1 MKYRNAKAN
10 ADGSFNCEIEH
21 PGYGWIPFTARRED
35 KGALFDVGGLIDA
48 IEADPS
54 ATPYTPPTAEEVAAE
69 EARRAEYMRASFS
82 MSFAQLLI
90 GLVAEGW
97 ITEAEGDAWT
107 NRQLPA
113 AVNDLIAG
121 LPKAQRF
128 AARTKAKLPSVVLR
142 NDALVVALAAQQG
155 KTPEQLDDFF
165 RKYADV

>member
-1 MKYRNAKAN
+1 MKQAVLINGRYRSV
-10 ADGSFNCEIEH
+10 DMT
-21 PGYGWIPFTARRED
+21 TAGVETLPENLP
-35 KGALFDVGGLIDA
+35 APVPQEL
-48 IEADPS
+48 
-54 ATPYTPPTAEEVAAE
+54 
-69 EARRAEYMRASFS
+69 
-82 MSFAQLLI
+82 SFAQLLI

-113 AVNDLIAG
+113 AVSDLIAG

-142 NDALVVALAAQQG
+142 NDALVVALAARQG